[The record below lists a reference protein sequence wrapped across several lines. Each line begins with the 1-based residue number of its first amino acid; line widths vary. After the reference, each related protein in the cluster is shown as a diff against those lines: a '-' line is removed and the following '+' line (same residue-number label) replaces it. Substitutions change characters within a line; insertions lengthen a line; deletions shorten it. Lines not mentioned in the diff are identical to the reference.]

1 MSVPSHLK
9 DYPPNA
15 VSIKEEEV
23 SFTEHQRQTET
34 EKQRKRHGRIVFL
47 LDETRLI
54 HSHPH

>member
-23 SFTEHQRQTET
+23 SFTEHQRQTDRDRET
-34 EKQRKRHGRIVFL
+34 EK
-47 LDETRLI
+47 ETRK
-54 HSHPH
+54 H